1 MDPET
6 SDGAASTSSAPVHGV
21 DENTATDPFAKALLE
36 ALDKLGLKPDSK
48 EANDKLGETR
58 LSARIFELKEKGVNI
73 QDEWLWVK
81 NRYGEKRHVKKYF
94 IGRGRK

>member
-1 MDPET
+1 M
-6 SDGAASTSSAPVHGV
+6 STRTKKLVLDCTQQRVYDFIKEHGSITTQQANK
-21 DENTATDPFAKALLE
+21 E
-36 ALDKLGLKPDSK
+36 LGD
-48 EANDKLGETR
+48 TR

>member
-1 MDPET
+1 M
-6 SDGAASTSSAPVHGV
+6 STKTKKLILDTTQQRVYDFIKEHGGI
-21 DENTATDPFAKALLE
+21 T
-36 ALDKLGLKPDSK
+36 SK

>member
-1 MDPET
+1 M
-6 SDGAASTSSAPVHGV
+6 STRTKKLILDCTQQRVYDFIKEHGSITTQQA
-21 DENTATDPFAKALLE
+21 N
-36 ALDKLGLKPDSK
+36 K
-48 EANDKLGETR
+48 ELGETR

>member
-1 MDPET
+1 M
-6 SDGAASTSSAPVHGV
+6 STRTKKLILDTTQQRVYDFIKEHGSITTQQA
-21 DENTATDPFAKALLE
+21 N
-36 ALDKLGLKPDSK
+36 K
-48 EANDKLGETR
+48 ELGETR

>member
-1 MDPET
+1 M
-6 SDGAASTSSAPVHGV
+6 STKKQKLILDTTQQRVYDFIKEHG
-21 DENTATDPFAKALLE
+21 NITTQQAN
-36 ALDKLGLKPDSK
+36 K
-48 EANDKLGETR
+48 ELGETR